1 MDKVRGE
8 IGSLADSQWTE
19 NLYWSWLYSFR
30 PLLEPKAANSGYP
43 SFMTNQAWTRKDLN
57 TVNGSYTE
65 LKHDTIL
72 YAKQV
77 MAEMGGGPPDI
88 VKGYAE
94 PEPEFYARIAA
105 LIGMTRDGLMSRGLL
120 EKSANEF
127 EVSDYNTLQTLYNTA
142 IDLKHIS
149 EKELSNTPLSDD
161 EYNLIQFY
169 GGTLEHITS
178 AAADPHRSE

>member
-1 MDKVRGE
+1 MDKVRGQ

-77 MAEMGGGPPDI
+77 DG
-88 VKGYAE
+88 
-94 PEPEFYARIAA
+94 
-105 LIGMTRDGLMSRGLL
+105 RDGRWAAGHHQGVCRAGAGVLCPGS
-120 EKSANEF
+120 SADRHDPRWPDVER
-127 EVSDYNTLQTLYNTA
+127 
-142 IDLKHIS
+142 
-149 EKELSNTPLSDD
+149 
-161 EYNLIQFY
+161 
-169 GGTLEHITS
+169 
-178 AAADPHRSE
+178 AA